1 MKVENRLGK
10 GLSAF
15 FENKNQ
21 SVPVFNNPEENN
33 EKEQEIQE
41 VKKELAE
48 NGIIYIPLGNVK
60 PNPNQPRKE
69 FKEEQLK
76 ELALSIEKNGVLQPI
91 LVRKTKNPNEFEIIA
106 GERRWRAS
114 NLAGIYEIPVIIKDF
129 SDKETFEIGL
139 IENLQRENLSPVE
152 EASGYKKLMID
163 YNYTQEDIAKLVSKS
178 RSYVANILRLLYLPK
193 DVQQMISDGK
203 ISYTVA
209 RTLIGEEN
217 PSKKAKELIKNDVK
231 AREAERIKDSIK
243 NNIKEELE
251 PELISL
257 KENLMESLK
266 VNVDIKCK
274 NNKGEIIIKFND
286 LSELDTLMTK
296 LNNI

>member
-217 PSKKAKELIKNDVK
+217 PSKKAKELMKNPPAYK
-231 AREAERIKDSIK
+231 PPKKKSGGMMS
-243 NNIKEELE
+243 
-251 PELISL
+251 SL
-257 KENLMESLK
+257 MQ
-266 VNVDIKCK
+266 
-274 NNKGEIIIKFND
+274 GG
-286 LSELDTLMTK
+286 MPQQ
-296 LNNI
+296 

>member
-231 AREAERIKDSIK
+231 AREAERIKDSVK